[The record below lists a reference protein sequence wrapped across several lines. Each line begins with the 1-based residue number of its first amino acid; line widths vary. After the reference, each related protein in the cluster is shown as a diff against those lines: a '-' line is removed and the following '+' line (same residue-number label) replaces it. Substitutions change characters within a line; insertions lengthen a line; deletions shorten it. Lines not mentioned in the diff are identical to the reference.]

1 MTLYAA
7 TTTLLYKDY
16 KLNVCEISTFLVPEL
31 CECKPNNNYCY
42 NNNNNNV
49 DSLSQGTAC
58 VLAGEV
64 AALGDEAEAPSHEKI
79 SLCM

>member
-1 MTLYAA
+1 MTLYVA

-16 KLNVCEISTFLVPEL
+16 KINVCEISTFLVPEL

-42 NNNNNNV
+42 NNNNNV
-49 DSLSQGTAC
+49 DSLSQGTAS

-64 AALGDEAEAPSHEKI
+64 AALGDEAEAPCPEKN
-79 SLCM
+79 

>member
-1 MTLYAA
+1 MYAA

-16 KLNVCEISTFLVPEL
+16 KINVCEISTFLVPEL

-42 NNNNNNV
+42 NNNNNV
-49 DSLSQGTAC
+49 DSLSQGTAF

-64 AALGDEAEAPSHEKI
+64 AALGDEAEAPRSEKK
-79 SLCM
+79 LACACN